1 MNIREL
7 LSSTVLASFGE
18 KSVDLDGQKD
28 SQTQTE
34 TEIENKRLKK
44 QTKTITQAKRKR
56 KRKKE
61 CLAALNKDTPRIFS
75 SKHGMQPR

>member
-44 QTKTITQAKRKR
+44 QTKTLTQAKR

-61 CLAALNKDTPRIFS
+61 CLAALKKDTPRIFS
-75 SKHGMQPR
+75 SKQDMQPQ